1 MTRHEHHVGWRILI
15 FYGLVSVLVLGVGA
29 VVLYTYWERQSL
41 AQGIVPEPLP
51 AVMVITGA
59 AESKFV
65 ASWAGLMVKSDFA
78 PTLVP
83 IERVDALQ
91 GVLVITNIASL
102 PEKVAGQIEAYVQD
116 GRGVVII
123 GAPPRQSS
131 PFLNLVST
139 DAGMSDTQIKMSEA
153 ASPLMAR
160 MNPGHEIRTRP
171 VPAAFID
178 ETPQMVVDARWK
190 ESSRAAVAHYS
201 HGEGR
206 VVWLGF
212 DPAALHNQN
221 DLQLNLL
228 LRTAFRW
235 AAGQPVS
242 DGAVGG
248 ASAARTLTPEARLTA
263 RTKRFS
269 FSVEKLRGEGL
280 FSVRL
285 TNRGKEKIENPT
297 VKLWLP
303 ARVKNVK
310 LAGSFIL
317 RRKATLIGVPQDGTV
332 LVMLPVLNP
341 NEDRTLKLRVTATN

>member
-1 MTRHEHHVGWRILI
+1 MTHHEHHVDWRVLL
-15 FYGLVSVLVLGVGA
+15 FYGLVCVVVLGVGA
-29 VVLYTYWERQSL
+29 VVLYTYFERQTL

-51 AVMVITGA
+51 KVMVITGSPD
-59 AESKFV
+59 SKFV
-65 ASWAGLMVKSDFA
+65 SSWVGLMTKADFS

-91 GVLVITNIASL
+91 GVLVITNIATL
-102 PEKVAGQIEAYVQD
+102 PEKVAGQIDAYVQD
-116 GRGVVII
+116 GRGVVVI

-131 PFLNLVST
+131 PFLDLVST
-139 DAGMSDTQIKMSEA
+139 DSGMSETRIQMAEA

-160 MNPGHEIRTRP
+160 MNPGHELLTRP
-171 VPAAFID
+171 APVAFID
-178 ETPQMVVDARWK
+178 ETPQMIVDARWK
-190 ESSRAAVAHYS
+190 VTSRAAVAHYS

-212 DPAALHNQN
+212 DPAALTNQN
-221 DLQLNLL
+221 DVQLNLL

-242 DGAVGG
+242 DGAVG
-248 ASAARTLTPEARLTA
+248 APAAARTLTPEARLAA
-263 RTKRFS
+263 RTERFA
-269 FSVEKLRGEGL
+269 FSVEKLRGEGT

-285 TNRGKEKIENPT
+285 TNRGKKKIENPT

-332 LVMLPVLNP
+332 LVMLPALNP
-341 NEDRTLKLRVTATN
+341 NEDRTLKLKVTATN